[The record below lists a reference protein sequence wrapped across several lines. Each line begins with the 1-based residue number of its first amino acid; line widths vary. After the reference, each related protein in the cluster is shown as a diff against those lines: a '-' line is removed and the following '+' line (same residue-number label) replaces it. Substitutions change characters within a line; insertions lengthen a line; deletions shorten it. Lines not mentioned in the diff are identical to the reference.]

1 MGFLRRLYYDAF
13 SSFYDPFVR
22 LHSKDKQEG
31 LRGFLVARAKVPE
44 GGLVLDLCTGTG
56 AVALAFAKAQKEG
69 SLVVGL
75 DFSRGMLRRAKPKAL
90 SLGLCNVALVQ
101 ATAKAL
107 PFKPE
112 TFHAVTCSHAFYE
125 LNALEMAGMLKEA
138 RRVLRPGGRL
148 LVMEHETPKKPILRV
163 LFAIRMLT
171 VGWKG
176 LHTLKGE
183 LTCFSASFEGVTKE
197 TSPSGDS
204 KLIIATK
211 QYCSFGNR

>member
-1 MGFLRRLYYDAF
+1 MSFLRRLYYDAF

-22 LHSKDKQEG
+22 FHSKDKQEG
-31 LRGFLVARAKVPE
+31 LRGFLVARVKVPE
-44 GGLVLDLCTGTG
+44 EGLVLDLCTGTG
-56 AVALAFAKAQKEG
+56 AVALAFAKARKDA

-75 DFSRGMLRRAKPKAL
+75 DFSRGMLRRAKAKAL

-101 ATAKAL
+101 ATANAL

-112 TFHAVTCSHAFYE
+112 TFHVVTCSHAFYE
-125 LNALEMAGMLKEA
+125 LNALEMASMLKEA
-138 RRVLRPGGRL
+138 RRVLRPGGML
-148 LVMEHETPKKPILRV
+148 FVMEHETPKKPILRV

-171 VGWKG
+171 VGLKG
-176 LHTLKGE
+176 LHTLKDE
-183 LTCFSASFEGVTKE
+183 SSCFSASFEGVTKE

-211 QYCSFGNR
+211 QDKAQRVR